1 MTYASD
7 WGLKVGSKIEVTALG
22 NYYSYFCVGS
32 VIELVKD
39 DGTSAPWFKLVGE
52 NLGIGNRPFSIDR
65 HGWVHY
71 QQEDLIMTP
80 FQKAGFTKDTK
91 FRCLC
96 SYGSLRKGAIVTLNK
111 DDGTDCPEF
120 IDENGN
126 KEYMILPD
134 LAFADLEVYTEM
146 SGDDSSL
153 IEEIPLVEISREVK
167 YTVLIKGVPFT
178 FSQDEIDEL
187 VSELSEVTTL

>member
-7 WGLKVGSKIEVTALG
+7 LGLEVGSKIKILG
-22 NYYSYFCVGS
+22 AGAGCCFNDGDI
-32 VIELVKD
+32 IELVKD
-39 DGTSAPWFKLVGE
+39 NGTDVPWFKLVGK
-52 NLGIGNRPFSIDR
+52 NLDNKPFSLDS
-65 HGWVHY
+65 HDWVLY
-71 QQEDLIMTP
+71 QEDEDLIMTP

-96 SYGSLRKGAIVTLNK
+96 NYGNLRKGVIVTLNK

-126 KEYMILPD
+126 EEYMILPD
-134 LAFADLEVYTEM
+134 LASAELEVYTEM

-153 IEEIPLVEISREVK
+153 IEEIPLVEISRDVK

-187 VSELSEVTTL
+187 VSELSGFTIL

>member
-7 WGLKVGSKIEVTALG
+7 LGLKVGSVIEVLG
-22 NYYSYFCVGS
+22 VGTGCCFNDEDI
-32 VIELVKD
+32 IELVED
-39 DGTSAPWFKLVGE
+39 DGTSTPWFKLFGKNLE
-52 NLGIGNRPFSIDR
+52 NKPFSLDS

-71 QQEDLIMTP
+71 QQEALIMTP

-91 FRCLC
+91 FRCLNR
-96 SYGSLRKGAIVTLNK
+96 YGDLRKGVIVMLNK

-134 LAFADLEVYTEM
+134 LAFADLEVYTEI
-146 SGDDSSL
+146 SVDDSSL

>member
-7 WGLKVGSKIEVTALG
+7 LGLEVGSKIKILG
-22 NYYSYFCVGS
+22 AETGCWFNDGDI
-32 VIELVKD
+32 IELVKD
-39 DGTSAPWFKLVGE
+39 DGTDAPWFKLVGK
-52 NLGIGNRPFSIDR
+52 NLDNGPFSLDS
-65 HGWVHY
+65 HGWAYY
-71 QQEDLIMTP
+71 QEDEDLIMTP

-96 SYGSLRKGAIVTLNK
+96 SYGDLRKGVIVTLNK

-153 IEEIPLVEISREVK
+153 IEEIPLVEISRDVK

-187 VSELSEVTTL
+187 VSELSGFTIL

>member
-7 WGLKVGSKIEVTALG
+7 LGLKVGSVIEVTALG
-22 NYYSYFCVGS
+22 KWYSYFGVGS

-39 DGTSAPWFKLVGE
+39 DGSSAPFFKLVGF
-52 NLGIGNRPFSIDR
+52 NSACKPFSLDH
-65 HGWVHY
+65 HGWKHY
-71 QQEDLIMTP
+71 QEEDLIMTP

-96 SYGSLRKGAIVTLNK
+96 NYGDLRKGVIVTLNK

-120 IDENGN
+120 IDGNGN
-126 KEYMILPD
+126 QEYMILPD
-134 LAFADLEVYTEM
+134 SAFAELEVYTEI
-146 SGDDSSL
+146 SVDDSSL

>member
-7 WGLKVGSKIEVTALG
+7 LGLKVGSVIEVTALG
-22 NYYSYFCVGS
+22 KWYSYFCVGS

-39 DGTSAPWFKLVGE
+39 DGSSAPLFKSVGE
-52 NLGIGNRPFSIDR
+52 NLGNRPFHLNR
-65 HGWVHY
+65 HCWEHY
-71 QQEDLIMTP
+71 QEEDLIMTP

-96 SYGSLRKGAIVTLNK
+96 SYGNLRKGVIVTLNK

-126 KEYMILPD
+126 EEYMILPD
-134 LAFADLEVYTEM
+134 LAFAELEVYTEI
-146 SGDDSSL
+146 SGDYSPL
-153 IEEIPLVEISREVK
+153 IEEIPLVEISQEVK
-167 YTVLIKGVPFT
+167 YTVLIKGAPFT

-187 VSELSEVTTL
+187 VSGLSGFTGI

>member
-7 WGLKVGSKIEVTALG
+7 LGLKVGSVIEVLG
-22 NYYSYFCVGS
+22 VGTGCCFNDEDI
-32 VIELVKD
+32 IELVKD
-39 DGTSAPWFKLVGE
+39 DGTSAPWFKLFGKNLE
-52 NLGIGNRPFSIDR
+52 NKPFSLDS
-65 HGWVHY
+65 HGWVLY
-71 QQEDLIMTP
+71 KEEDLIMTP

-96 SYGSLRKGAIVTLNK
+96 NYGDLRKGVIVTLNK

-120 IDENGN
+120 IDGNGN
-126 KEYMILPD
+126 QEYMILPD
-134 LAFADLEVYTEM
+134 LAFAELEVYTEI
-146 SGDDSSL
+146 SVDDSSL